1 MKFMMNGALTI
12 GTLDGANVEIRHAC
26 GDENVFIFGLTVEEV
41 SNKGSLGHGNVCIAR
56 LAVEDAYGAE
66 PFQET
71 SLVTKRVHDS
81 LANPGEARAFPR
93 SRRGRRSILSCYFM
107 ISLWSM

>member
-26 GDENVFIFGLTVEEV
+26 GDDNVFIFGLTVEEV

-56 LAVEDAYGAE
+56 LAVEDASRNGNIPGNIA
-66 PFQET
+66 
-71 SLVTKRVHDS
+71 LVTERVRYS
-81 LANPGEARAFPR
+81 LANPG
-93 SRRGRRSILSCYFM
+93 
-107 ISLWSM
+107 